1 MRVKDFCKMYRGM
14 RCVEVEIYASVT
26 VFNEEYHV
34 LVRQFTMDYAKVYSE
49 RKENFMSEEV
59 LGFEIESGKLKLFIR
74 GCE

>member
-1 MRVKDFCKMYRGM
+1 MRVKDFVKMYRGM
-14 RCVEVEIYASVT
+14 RCVEVEIYAFVT

-34 LVRQFTMDYAKVYSE
+34 LVREFVMDYAKVYSE
-49 RKENFMSEEV
+49 RKENFMYEEV

>member
-1 MRVKDFCKMYRGM
+1 MRVKDFVKMYRGM
-14 RCVEVEIYASVT
+14 KCLE
-26 VFNEEYHV
+26 
-34 LVRQFTMDYAKVYSE
+34 VYSE